1 MSLGLTTY
9 ADAIA
14 AHSAGVAAAAS
25 GHLDAPIEHCPGW
38 TMVDLVQHLTEVQWF
53 WATVVE
59 ERLQARP
66 QEGRPINVDRS
77 ELIERFTNG
86 AQHLERVLAES
97 DQAMK
102 VYTWAPHQQNV
113 AFVTRH
119 QVQEI
124 VVHHW
129 DAAHAAG
136 TEFSV
141 DPVVAADSV
150 EEFLTFSVS
159 NDDDPIDPPG
169 VTLGGSLGLK
179 CTDVDRSWT
188 VVRRRRPE
196 YRAFHGRRRTRNT
209 LRRRHR
215 LQTSCCGSI
224 RGSSW
229 RVTSARPSWPVGF
242 ANSVSPTEHR
252 VLERSASRSP
262 GLDRDRT
269 VQVSSRE
276 SHRHRSGSHWC
287 ADRRTA
293 L

>member
-86 AQHLERVLAES
+86 ARHLERVLAAS

-188 VVRRRRPE
+188 VVDGDAPSTVRFTEGVEPE
-196 YRAFHGRRRTRNT
+196 TPCVEGTASDILLWLYSRVELESDERAAELAGR
-209 LRRRHR
+209 LRE
-215 LQTSCCGSI
+215 LSFT
-224 RGSSW
+224 
-229 RVTSARPSWPVGF
+229 
-242 ANSVSPTEHR
+242 
-252 VLERSASRSP
+252 
-262 GLDRDRT
+262 D
-269 VQVSSRE
+269 
-276 SHRHRSGSHWC
+276 
-287 ADRRTA
+287 
-293 L
+293 